1 MNNLYQTNEQKKQ
14 LSPEEKWEQ
23 ATLANNFIFYK
34 VMRHH
39 PDACKH
45 LIEMLLNIKIE
56 KMEMHSE
63 EVIDLDHDSKSIR
76 LDVFI
81 KDTGKMYDIEM
92 QTTNTIDLPERS
104 RYYQALMDLDT
115 LKSGQLYK
123 DLKDSHVIFICMDDI
138 FKKKLPVYTFE
149 YICTEDGK
157 TKLNDR
163 ALKHFFI
170 AETCARMLE
179 DEEIRSFFQFL
190 ISNKPSNE
198 YTVDL
203 DKYVSDAK
211 HNMQWRVHYMTWERQ
226 RAYDLEAGIAIG
238 EKRGEHNK
246 AVENAKNLLIEG
258 DSPEKVVRCI
268 GLSLEEVQKLAD
280 EVQTQEKQ
288 TCSHGT
294 QQE

>member
-1 MNNLYQTNEQKKQ
+1 MNNLNQPKEQEKK
-14 LSPEEKWEQ
+14 LTPEEKWEQ

-63 EVIDLDHDSKSIR
+63 EVIDLDHDSKSVR
-76 LDVFI
+76 LDVFL

-92 QTTNTIDLPERS
+92 QATNTKDLPKRS

-138 FKKKLPVYTFE
+138 FKKGLPIYTFE
-149 YICTEDGK
+149 YICKEDGN
-157 TKLNDR
+157 TSLNDK

-170 AETCARMLE
+170 AETCAKIIQDKE
-179 DEEIRSFFQFL
+179 VRSFFEFL
-190 ISNKPSNE
+190 ISNKATNS
-198 YTVDL
+198 YTSDL
-203 DKYVSDAK
+203 DKYVTDAK
-211 HNMQWRVHYMTWERQ
+211 HNMQWRVQYMTWERQ
-226 RAYDLEAGIAIG
+226 QAYAFQEGQEEGIAIG
-238 EKRGEHNK
+238 EKNK
-246 AVENAKNLLIEG
+246 ALEAAKNLLKMKLGTVEQIAQAEG
-258 DSPEKVVRCI
+258 LTV
-268 GLSLEEVQKLAD
+268 D
-280 EVQTQEKQ
+280 EVLELQKELD
-288 TCSHGT
+288 
-294 QQE
+294 